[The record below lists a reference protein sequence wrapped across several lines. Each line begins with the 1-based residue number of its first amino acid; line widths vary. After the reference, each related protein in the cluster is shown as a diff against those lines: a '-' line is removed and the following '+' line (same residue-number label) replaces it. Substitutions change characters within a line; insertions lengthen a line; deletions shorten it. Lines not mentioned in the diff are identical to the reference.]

1 MADDFE
7 RRTII
12 APWCGAGIE
21 EDPAVT
27 ATAGA
32 PLLCSYMVSAGVF
45 RFACTLAPSYY
56 TVWSPYGIVRMY
68 CSTVVH
74 TWARFGGGDFL
85 LHNEPSLARRC
96 PTADGMFG
104 SDLVAAELY
113 IFNSKKKLR
122 LAKSTAKLFRI
133 PRLN

>member
-12 APWCGAGIE
+12 APWCGAGID
-21 EDPAVT
+21 EDPAVP

-32 PLLCSYMVSAGVF
+32 PLLCSYMVSDKFMRVF
-45 RFACTLAPSYY
+45 RRKTFLVCLYIGARLLYRM
-56 TVWSPYGIVRMY
+56 VHVRNRKDVLY
-68 CSTVVH
+68 

-96 PTADGMFG
+96 PTADGMLG

-122 LAKSTAKLFRI
+122 LGKNTAK
-133 PRLN
+133 